1 MYANLS
7 SGKTNSNGAYTVDP
21 TETYNEPTVFT
32 QVGTVLTLVNF
43 EYAYG
48 NLISNSIDN
57 PFKIDVF

>member
-32 QVGTVLTLVNF
+32 
-43 EYAYG
+43 
-48 NLISNSIDN
+48 
-57 PFKIDVF
+57 